1 MPVHDW
7 TRVEAG
13 TYHSFHSAW
22 ITHLMET
29 MNNGLLPGSY
39 YALSE
44 QHMGRRIG
52 DVLALHAG
60 EDTRSP
66 VPRSTEGA
74 VLVVDVPPRVRRKLS
89 PEPRSAYRALR
100 RTLAVRSLEGHRIVA
115 LVEILSPGNK
125 DREANVEEFALK
137 VESALNA
144 GIHVL
149 VVDLFRP
156 GPFDAQGIHGAI
168 WAGYDSNA
176 YDLPA
181 HEPLTLASYEGG
193 AMPEAYVEHLAL
205 GQAIPV
211 MPLFLE
217 PGAYIDV
224 PLEATYEAAFRGM
237 PALYRSLLERS
248 DA

>member
-13 TYHSFHSAW
+13 TFHSFHSAW
-22 ITHLMET
+22 ITHLMEA
-29 MNNGLLPGSY
+29 MNNGLLPAFY
-39 YALSE
+39 YALAE
-44 QHMGRRIG
+44 QHIGRRIG

-66 VPRSTEGA
+66 VRTSPEGA
-74 VLVVDVPPRVRRKLS
+74 VLVADVPPRVRWKLS

-100 RTLAVRSLEGHRIVA
+100 RTLTVRSLEGHRIVA

-125 DREANVEEFALK
+125 DRAANVEEFALK

-149 VVDLFRP
+149 VVDLFP
-156 GPFDAQGIHGAI
+156 TGPFDPQGIHGAI
-168 WAGYDSNA
+168 WAGYDSKL
-176 YDLPA
+176 YELPA
-181 HEPLTLASYEGG
+181 GEPLTLASYEGG
-193 AMPEAYVEHLAL
+193 VMPEAYVEHLAL
-205 GQAIPV
+205 GQAIPD

-217 PGAYIDV
+217 LGAYVNV

-237 PALYRSLLERS
+237 PAIYRSLLERS
-248 DA
+248 DL